1 MQLLDL
7 TTSTS
12 YPSLSLSFSAASS
25 PSSCSPVPGR
35 TQALWGQHETFVKEA
50 ALTAKEEVGENA
62 GFDVRPDSNLI
73 PSVARNLT
81 SREGL
86 MPLCVSVSLS
96 VKWG

>member
-1 MQLLDL
+1 M
-7 TTSTS
+7 
-12 YPSLSLSFSAASS
+12 
-25 PSSCSPVPGR
+25 
-35 TQALWGQHETFVKEA
+35 
-50 ALTAKEEVGENA
+50 TAKEEVGENA

-81 SREGL
+81 LREGL